1 MTRKCVGS
9 VEVDAEAVSDA
20 ETKSVDDE
28 ACEDAEGGAE
38 FRSRAWSALKY
49 RAQGVRVQRAEVVR
63 MACRADCRKR
73 DSDISMCL
81 MYRSQGRW
89 YEVLWNW
96 YVRDPVCCRE
106 REYRS

>member
-1 MTRKCVGS
+1 VMRKCVGS

-20 ETKSVDDE
+20 EAKSVDDE

-63 MACRADCRKR
+63 MACRTGCRER

-81 MYRSQGRW
+81 MYWFHGRW
-89 YEVLWNW
+89 
-96 YVRDPVCCRE
+96 RE
-106 REYRS
+106 GLFN